1 MQTTNYWTDI
11 YPKFLILT
19 ISFHASTI
27 FRIGHRMYD
36 YHILNSIQISM
47 AAACPSI

>member
-1 MQTTNYWTDI
+1 MQTINYWTDI
-11 YPKFLILT
+11 YGKLLILT

-36 YHILNSIQISM
+36 YLILNSIQLSM
-47 AAACPSI
+47 AAA